1 MALRDDI
8 PMGYTYDSNGKVLTF
23 KDSNGYWYEYT
34 YYSNGKVL
42 TYKDSDGHWYEYTYD
57 SNGNVLTCKD
67 PGGYFKTLVH
77 GEDYT
82 LMYDETKKLYK
93 AGCKVLDYDGC
104 KKLFEL
110 EGGLYKDSKLF
121 MKTINENEGK

>member
-1 MALRDDI
+1 MVT
-8 PMGYTYDSNGKVLTF
+8 GEKYTYDSNGKVLTH
-23 KDSNGYWYEYT
+23 KN
-34 YYSNGKVL
+34 
-42 TYKDSDGHWYEYTYD
+42 SD
-57 SNGNVLTCKD
+57 
-67 PGGYFKTLVH
+67 GYFKTLVH